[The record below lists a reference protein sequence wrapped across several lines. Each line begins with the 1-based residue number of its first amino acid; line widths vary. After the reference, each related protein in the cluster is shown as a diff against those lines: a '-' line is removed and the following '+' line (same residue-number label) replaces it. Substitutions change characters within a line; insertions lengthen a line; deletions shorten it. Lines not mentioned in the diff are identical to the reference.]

1 MVMTSA
7 IKKSVLPLIVN
18 RAIKKSWRKK
28 KLAVWFCKFES
39 DDRCFK
45 RWSVRRNKRS
55 I

>member
-28 KLAVWFCKFES
+28 KLPVMILQ
-39 DDRCFK
+39 
-45 RWSVRRNKRS
+45 VRKWR
-55 I
+55 